1 MRSLSKVRCHFM
13 AKKQPTLSDL
23 AEIINL
29 EAIRELPKA
38 TEHFISDIHGEF
50 EAFNHIR
57 RNCSGIIR
65 IKAQDLFNNEL
76 NEKELNELCFAIYY
90 PEDLI
95 TGVSRTEDEWQ
106 HLLRNLVRLTRFVSS
121 KYTRSKVRKAL
132 PEEYAYILE
141 ELLYQYDEHDN
152 KTAYYHA
159 IFKTIIELELAPQF
173 ATELS
178 YLIQR
183 FVVDHLHVLGDIYDR
198 GSHPDKVMDVLMS
211 LPSVDITL
219 GNHDIIWMGAFVGNL
234 SCLSTVLRIAF
245 RYGNTAFL
253 EQSYGIKLDRLRKFS
268 LAYYQANEAFKPKL
282 ENKIDDQEE
291 IAINCMH
298 QAVAMIQFKLEGQ
311 LIERRPDYQ
320 MDHRNLLKAIDPETN
335 LITIEGKQYQLNNT
349 CFNLV
354 NWNEP
359 NELSLGEELV
369 LLDLLHQ
376 FQNSEKLKTH
386 MQFLLEKGKIYLT
399 YNDNLLFHGCIPV
412 KHDGNYAELK
422 LGGNHYSGRLLMDY
436 YEQAIKESFNNL
448 QSFEDS
454 STDILWY
461 LWCGPSS
468 TLFGKDIMR
477 TFERYFINDTSIH
490 EEIKN
495 PYYDFRNQEA
505 FCSKL
510 LKDFGL
516 TNDGYIING
525 HTPVKTKKGENPIK
539 ANGKMLVIDG
549 GLSKAYQKVTG
560 IAGYTLVDN
569 SNEVYLV
576 AHHPFTSK
584 EKSIQEF
591 LDIFPT
597 QVIVKKR
604 LARQSVRNTDI
615 GRELTRQA
623 NELKIKLLNSLD

>member
-1 MRSLSKVRCHFM
+1 MM
-13 AKKQPTLSDL
+13 KKKTLNDL

-50 EAFNHIR
+50 EAFDHIR

-65 IKAQDLFNNEL
+65 IKVQTLFEDEL
-76 NEKELNELCFAIYY
+76 DEQAINELCFAIYY
-90 PEDLI
+90 PEDFIL
-95 TGVSRTEDEWQ
+95 GKQRSFDKWQ
-106 HLLRNLVRLTRFVSS
+106 SLLKNLVNLTRFVSS

-132 PEEYAYILE
+132 PSEYAYILE

-152 KTAYYHA
+152 KNAYYHT

-198 GSHPDKVMDVLMS
+198 GAHPDKVMDVLMS

-219 GNHDIIWMGAFVGNL
+219 GNHDIIWMGAYAGNMT
-234 SCLSTVLRIAF
+234 CLATVLRIAF
-245 RYGNTAFL
+245 RYGHTQFL
-253 EQSYGIKLDRLRKFS
+253 EESYNIDLSRLKKFA
-268 LAYYQANEAFKPKL
+268 LRYYQENAAFKPKL
-282 ENKIDDQEE
+282 ETPIDAATEDV
-291 IAINCMH
+291 INCMH
-298 QAVAMIQFKLEGQ
+298 QAMTIMQFKLEGQ
-311 LIERRPDYQ
+311 LIERRPEFQ
-320 MDHRNLLKAIDPETN
+320 MNHRNLLPMIDPNTLTIN
-335 LITIEGKQYQLNNT
+335 IEGQEYHLDNT
-349 CFNLV
+349 CFDLID
-354 NWNEP
+354 WEQP
-359 NELSLGEELV
+359 NELTLGEELI

-376 FQNSEKLKTH
+376 FQNSAKLKEH
-386 MQFLLEKGKIYLT
+386 MEFLLENGKMYLT

-412 KHDGNYAELK
+412 NEEGQYYQLSIDNQLYQGK
-422 LGGNHYSGRLLMDY
+422 SLMDFY
-436 YEQAIKESFNNL
+436 ATSIEESFKQL
-448 QSFEDS
+448 DS
-454 STDILWY
+454 HDDWATDTLWY

-477 TFERYFINDTSIH
+477 TFERYFISDKIVHS
-490 EEIKN
+490 EIKN
-495 PYYDFRNQEA
+495 PYYEWRKNEQ
-505 FCSKL
+505 FCLKL
-510 LKDFGL
+510 LNDFGL
-516 TNDGYIING
+516 TSEGYIING
-525 HTPVKTKKGENPIK
+525 HTPVKTIKGENPIK

-549 GLSKAYQKVTG
+549 GLSTAYQKVTG

-584 EKSIQEF
+584 QKAIEKY

-597 QVIVKKR
+597 QLIVKKR
-604 LARQSVRNTDI
+604 HKRQYVKNTDI
-615 GRELTRQA
+615 GKELERQSQ
-623 NELKIKLLNSLD
+623 ELKTKILYENDKD